1 MAVLAPRKE
10 HDTLIRV
17 YENAFPDDFCDL
29 AIKAW
34 ETLTKTDEEK
44 GSHDWS
50 NVGFRRDKA
59 VFMDEWEKD
68 TSEKDVTIRT
78 EIATSFFEMLQPY
91 IDEYLKDVGVYDE
104 VYCTPHNIKVQK
116 YDHTKGGGY
125 YQFHSEQN
133 GDNAT
138 YLRRLLNYLVY
149 LNDVPDGE
157 GETEFLNQGLRNQPK
172 KGNLVIF
179 PAFFTHIH
187 RGNPVYTTD
196 KYIATGWM
204 LWDQKPIEAKD

>member
-1 MAVLAPRKE
+1 MDYQAEIEAGLVYDAEADVWKE
-10 HDTLIRV
+10 CVVTV
-17 YENAFPDDFCDL
+17 
-29 AIKAW
+29 
-34 ETLTKTDEEK
+34 DEL
-44 GSHDWS
+44 
-50 NVGFRRDKA
+50 RDKRNALLADSDFSQLADAPLTDAQKSEWA
-59 VFMDEWEKD
+59 VYRQALRDLPA
-68 TSEKDVTIRT
+68 S
-78 EIATSFFEMLQPY
+78 
-91 IDEYLKDVGVYDE
+91 
-104 VYCTPHNIKVQK
+104 
-116 YDHTKGGGY
+116 
-125 YQFHSEQN
+125 
-133 GDNAT
+133 AT